1 MQLVRL
7 EIRNFRVIREACLE
21 FPDALIGIIGPN
33 GAGKSSIIE
42 AISWALYGNQVARSG
57 KDEIK
62 GSYAGPA
69 VNTEVRLEFML
80 HGHRYL
86 VVRRLAGRTERPEV
100 ELSCD
105 GRAESVGSVETR
117 GYVGQLLGLDWRGFL
132 SSFLARQQELN
143 ALSDLAPA
151 KRREHLVGMLGIGR
165 LDRGIQR
172 LKEENRNTEERTATL
187 ERLLAGREQ
196 VAARVTALAE
206 HIAILGGEQQRR
218 TDEARAVDL
227 VWQGLVAQGREHEA
241 KQQVCS
247 HLRTQILGIRKA
259 REHLARQVENLMGQL
274 ATMERSRLEHERLAP
289 ELASLAEAMIR
300 REAIRARKAQAA
312 LRAELAD
319 QMARLQKELAQI
331 ESRLPELVAERE
343 RLEREA
349 KERPSDLEARLSTAK
364 AALESARNE
373 YSRLVGRAE
382 ALAGEVNRARRQ
394 VAAVAEIGPEAVCDR
409 CHRRYGEDL
418 PGIKAHLEAE
428 LAELTS
434 GEAALKAELESLKQ
448 SGKVQK
454 GSVEELEGQIQRRD
468 QDRAQLGGI
477 RSEEDRLRTRRTE
490 LTGQVERVAEQ
501 LATMG
506 EAGFDPEQLREVERQ
521 VSHLEKVRQ
530 ESDRLAG
537 FMAHRPKVETDLA
550 EVQGR
555 LRDHEAELSQR
566 EAELAGIGFDETAF
580 AALVRIRDEAGERL
594 EKARAAEVAI
604 SRDLALAQQE
614 QNDRSEEL
622 ARMAEGQKELEA
634 SRDTL
639 YYGVKLAGLLA
650 EFRKD
655 LIAQIRPR
663 LAELA
668 GELLGEMTDGRYQ
681 VMELDEE
688 YNIRIFDN
696 GKFFGIERFSG
707 GEKDLANLC
716 LRLAISLALAESA
729 GLSRSFVILDE
740 VFASQDDSRREL
752 ILSGLAGL
760 KSRFPQILLV
770 THIAEIKDRVEQ
782 VYDVWPT
789 GQGWSEVRVNG
800 GA

>member
-1 MQLVRL
+1 MQLLRL

-62 GSYAGPA
+62 ASYAGPA

-105 GRAESVGSVETR
+105 GRPESVGSVETR

-165 LDRGIQR
+165 LDRAIQR
-172 LKEENRNTEERTATL
+172 LKEENKSAEERTATL
-187 ERLLAGREQ
+187 QRLLAGREQ
-196 VAARVTALAE
+196 VAERVAALAE
-206 HIAILGGEQQRR
+206 HITSLGAEQQRR
-218 TDEARAVDL
+218 RDEAQTADRE
-227 VWQGLVAQGREHEA
+227 WQELVAQGREHET
-241 KQQVCS
+241 KRQSCS
-247 HLRTQILGIRKA
+247 QLRTLIAGVRQT
-259 REHLARQVENLMGQL
+259 REHLARQAENLKGQL
-274 ATMERSRLEHERLAP
+274 ATMEASRQEHERLAP
-289 ELASLAEAMIR
+289 ERASLAEAIIR
-300 REAIRARKAQAA
+300 LEAVWARKAQAA
-312 LRAELAD
+312 LKAELAD
-319 QMARLQKELAQI
+319 QMTRLHKELAQI
-331 ESRLPELVAERE
+331 EGRLPELAAEWE
-343 RLEREA
+343 RLE
-349 KERPSDLEARLSTAK
+349 KEDAGQPADLEARSV
-364 AALESARNE
+364 AARADLESARNE
-373 YSRLVGRAE
+373 YGRLVGRAE
-382 ALAGEVNRARRQ
+382 ALAGELKRARLQ

-409 CHRRYGEDL
+409 CHRPYGDDL
-418 PGIKAHLEAE
+418 PTIKAHLEAE
-428 LAELTS
+428 LVQLTSREAELMK
-434 GEAALKAELESLKQ
+434 GLESLKQ

-454 GSVEELEGQIQRRD
+454 GAVEELESQIKRRD
-468 QDRAQLGGI
+468 QRSAQLGGV
-477 RSEEDRLRTRRTE
+477 RSEEDRLRNRRTE
-490 LTGQVERVAEQ
+490 LTGQMERVTEQ
-501 LATMG
+501 LTGLG
-506 EAGFDPEQLREVERQ
+506 EVGFDPEQLREVERQ
-521 VSHLEKVRQ
+521 VLHLEKVRQ

-537 FMAHRPKVETDLA
+537 FLAHRPKVETDLT

-555 LRDHEAELSQR
+555 LRDQEAELSQR
-566 EAELAGIGFDETAF
+566 EAELAGIGFDEPAF
-580 AALVRIRDEAGERL
+580 VALVRKRDEAGERL
-594 EKARAAEVAI
+594 ERAKAAEVAI

-614 QNDRSEEL
+614 QKDRSEEL
-622 ARMAEGQKELEA
+622 ARLAEGQKELEV

-639 YYGVKLAGLLA
+639 FYGVKLAGLLA

-681 VMELDEE
+681 VVELDEE

-696 GKFFGIERFSG
+696 GQFFGIERFSG

-752 ILSGLAGL
+752 ILGGLAGL
-760 KSRFPQILLV
+760 KNRFPQILLI

-782 VYDVWPT
+782 VYDVRPT
-789 GQGWSEVRVNG
+789 GLGWSEVRLNG